1 MRHFR
6 IHEIKKR
13 DETFHWLPFC
23 RGKSMLDNMP
33 SIYTRNFLLVLYK
46 CKVERHA
53 HLHAR
58 KKPDKLIIC
67 CFNFK
72 HCHSHAQKCQIT
84 HSLTF
89 KVGSLT
95 CKRTMS
101 NTTSPSNHLQAWS
114 LTHMHKLSNNP
125 LNHWQAW
132 SLSHACTKMSNKP
145 IESFSSMITHMHK
158 NVKATSSFIF
168 KGAPGLLTC
177 SVSPRSYN
185 NPRQSHIHDPK
196 VCRADKEWQHVQ
208 PCSPNYPIYPPTPL
222 ILQWQNLYL
231 FLAKL
236 FQVIYYL
243 NNILF

>member
-1 MRHFR
+1 VQKNNVKH
-6 IHEIKKR
+6 HPPIKSSS
-13 DETFHWLPFC
+13 
-23 RGKSMLDNMP
+23 SM
-33 SIYTRNFLLVLYK
+33 IT
-46 CKVERHA
+46 
-53 HLHAR
+53 
-58 KKPDKLIIC
+58 
-67 CFNFK
+67 
-72 HCHSHAQKCQIT
+72 HSHAQIVKQ
-84 HSLTF
+84 
-89 KVGSLT
+89 
-95 CKRTMS
+95 
-101 NTTSPSNHLQAWS
+101 
-114 LTHMHKLSNNP
+114 
-125 LNHWQAW
+125 
-132 SLSHACTKMSNKP
+132 P
-145 IESFSSMITHMHK
+145 IESLLASMIALTCMHQNVKQTHWVIFKHDHSHMHK

-177 SVSPRSYN
+177 SVSPRSY